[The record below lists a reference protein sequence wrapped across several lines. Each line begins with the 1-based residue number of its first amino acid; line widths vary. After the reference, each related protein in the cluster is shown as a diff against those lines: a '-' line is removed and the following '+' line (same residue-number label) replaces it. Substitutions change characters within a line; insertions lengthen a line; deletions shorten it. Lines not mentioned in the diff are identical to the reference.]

1 MTMYLPSLPSIYCS
15 SYYFCPGLSFGRGA
29 VAAEHLSL
37 LRFLETLPLRTGYP
51 YPRAYSCLSK
61 RGGQGLE
68 AIKKVPSGESGASV
82 TF

>member
-1 MTMYLPSLPSIYCS
+1 MTMYLPSLLPISCS
-15 SYYFCPGLSFGRGA
+15 PYYFCPGLFFGGA

-51 YPRAYSCLSK
+51 YPRAYSCPGK
-61 RGGQGLE
+61 RGRQGLE
-68 AIKKVPSGESGASV
+68 AIEKVPSGESGASV